1 LSWQTILFLFAA
13 GAVGGVLNAVA
24 GGGSFIA
31 FPALLFSGVAPV
43 QANATNT
50 LALWAGTTASGGAY
64 RKRLDVA
71 RRIMAPLVIA
81 SIVGGVLGAVLLL
94 RTPAPTFMRVLPWL
108 MLAAVALF
116 LVGDR
121 VAGLHSG
128 HLTRSTSGGAL
139 VLACLFELVVAVYGG
154 YFGGG
159 LGIMNL
165 AMLAVLGMT
174 DIHAMNALKVV
185 LGSVING
192 VATVTFIASRSIAWP
207 QAIVTTAGAVLGGFL
222 AAHYAQRLPKSWSRA
237 FVIVVGVAMTAYF
250 FVKAYA

>member
-1 LSWQTILFLFAA
+1 MLSLFAA
-13 GAVGGVLNAVA
+13 GAVGGALNAVA

-71 RRIMAPLVIA
+71 RGVLAPLVLA
-81 SIVGGVLGAVLLL
+81 SIAGGVLGALLLL
-94 RTPAPTFMRVLPWL
+94 RTPAPTFLRVLPWL
-108 MLAAVALF
+108 MLAAVLLF
-116 LVGDR
+116 VAGDR

-128 HLTRSTSGGAL
+128 HLARSTSGGAL
-139 VLACLFELVVAVYGG
+139 VLACIFELLVAVYGG

-185 LGSVING
+185 LGAVING
-192 VATVTFIASRSIAWP
+192 VATVTFIAARSIAWP
-207 QAIVTTAGAVLGGFL
+207 QALVTTAGAVLGGFV
-222 AAHYAQRLPKSWSRA
+222 AAHYAQRLPKSWVRA
-237 FVIVVGVAMTAYF
+237 FVIFVGAAMTSYF
-250 FVKAYA
+250 FLRAYA

>member
-13 GAVGGVLNAVA
+13 GAVGGALNAVA

-50 LALWAGTTASGGAY
+50 VALWAGTTASGGAY
-64 RKRLDVA
+64 RKRLDVS
-71 RRIMAPLVIA
+71 RRIMAPLIAASVI
-81 SIVGGVLGAVLLL
+81 GGVLGAVLLL
-94 RTPAPTFMRVLPWL
+94 RTPAHTFMRVLPWL

-116 LVGDR
+116 VAGDR
-121 VAGLHSG
+121 VSGLHSG
-128 HLTRSTSGGAL
+128 RLTRSASNLAIA
-139 VLACLFELVVAVYGG
+139 LACIFELAVAVYGG

-165 AMLAVLGMT
+165 AMLAVLGMR

-185 LGSVING
+185 LGAIING
-192 VATVTFIASRSIAWP
+192 VAVVTFLVARAVVWP
-207 QAIVTTAGAVLGGFL
+207 PALVTSAGAVLGGFL
-222 AAHYAQRLPKSWSRA
+222 AAHYAQRLPKTWVRT
-237 FVIVVGVAMTAYF
+237 FVILVGAAMTAYF
-250 FVKAYA
+250 FIRAYA